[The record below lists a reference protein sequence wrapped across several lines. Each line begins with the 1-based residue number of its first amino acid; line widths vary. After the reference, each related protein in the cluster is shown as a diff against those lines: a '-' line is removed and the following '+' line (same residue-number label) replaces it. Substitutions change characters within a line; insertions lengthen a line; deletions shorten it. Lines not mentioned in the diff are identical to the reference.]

1 MPQVTLSDVTIAYEQ
16 AGSSGPTV
24 LLVQGTGCL
33 GQGWRPQID
42 DLSRDH
48 RVVWFDNRGIGG
60 SQPLRGQVS
69 VQTMADDCWGLLDHL
84 RVERAHLVG
93 HSLGGMIVQE
103 AARRHPGRVAS
114 LALLS
119 TAHRGRDV
127 AVPSLQNLRVSL
139 RMLFGAER
147 ARWLA
152 AAGLCF
158 PPAYLATLSDEEK
171 LRFVHLIFCP
181 DFLAQPPI
189 VRQQIAALWRHTG
202 GDMSPLQTVPTLIMT
217 GLGDIVVPT
226 RLSDRL
232 HALLPQA
239 RIERFAEAGHGLP
252 LQLPGP
258 VNQSL
263 RAHFA
268 GARKD

>member
-1 MPQVTLSDVTIAYEQ
+1 MPQVTLSDVDLAYEQ

-42 DLSRDH
+42 DLCRDH

-60 SQPLRGQVS
+60 SLPLRGEVS
-69 VQTMADDCWGLLDHL
+69 MGSLANDCWQLLDHL

-103 AARRHPGRVAS
+103 AACLQPARVAS
-114 LALLS
+114 LSLMS

-147 ARWLA
+147 SRWLA
-152 AAGLCF
+152 AARLCF

-171 LRFVHLIFCP
+171 LRFMHLIFCP
-181 DFLAQPPI
+181 DFLSQPPI
-189 VRQQIAALWRHTG
+189 VRQQIAAMWRHTG
-202 GDMSPLQTVPTLIMT
+202 GDLSKLQALPTLILT

-258 VNQSL
+258 VNALL
-263 RAHFA
+263 RTHFA
-268 GARKD
+268 SAR